1 MVLLNS
7 TIENNEE
14 INSENRFSR
23 FLSFVEKVGN
33 KLPHP
38 FILFFYLTVL
48 LVILSWI
55 LSLFKAAVV
64 HPNTQETVAVKSI
77 LSYEGIQ
84 FILSDTLK
92 NFTDFAPLG
101 LVLTVMLG
109 IGLAEKVGLLEMLMK
124 RAILNTPRKIITFTV
139 FFIGILGNIASDA
152 AFVVIPPL
160 AALVF
165 LSVGRHPIAGLAV
178 GLASTGIGFTAN
190 VLIAGTDALL
200 SGISTEI
207 SQGINPDIIVT
218 PLDNWFFMSVSTFVL
233 AGLGTLITEKY
244 VEPRLGVYTGEQ
256 QSLSNEIST
265 LEKRGLRNSL
275 IAALIFIAAVVGA
288 MLIPNSPLLNEDGT
302 LLRSPFLSGIVPVLF
317 LFFLVVGIVYGVST
331 KKIQSSADVPKL
343 MTEAIGTLSGY
354 IVLIFMIAQFVA
366 YFNWSNIAIW
376 LAVHSAAILTH
387 LNMTNIFVIVL
398 FVLLTAFLS
407 LFIISGSALWS
418 LVGPVF
424 IPLFMVLGY
433 HPAFI
438 QLAYRIG
445 ESSTNMVTPLNP
457 YFAIILS
464 FMHVYDKKAG
474 IGTLMSLM
482 IPYTIGFLIIWII
495 LMLVFALLGIPIGPG
510 VSLYL

>member
-1 MVLLNS
+1 MILLQQVF
-7 TIENNEE
+7 TKAEKNE
-14 INSENRFSR
+14 ENRFSK
-23 FLSFVEKVGN
+23 FLSFIEKVGN

-64 HPNTQETVAVKSI
+64 HPNTQEMVAVKSI
-77 LSYEGIQ
+77 ISGEGIQ

-92 NFTDFAPLG
+92 NFTGFAPLG
-101 LVLTVMLG
+101 LVLTIMLG

-124 RAILNTPRKIITFTV
+124 RAILSTPKKIITFAV
-139 FFIGILGNIASDA
+139 FFIGILGNVASDA

-178 GLASTGIGFTAN
+178 GLASTGIGFSAN
-190 VLIAGTDALL
+190 ILIAGTDALL

-207 SQGINPDIIVT
+207 SKGINPDVIVT
-218 PLDNWFFMSVSTFVL
+218 PLDNWFFMSISTFVL
-233 AGLGTLITEKY
+233 AALGTLITEKY
-244 VEPRLGVYTGEQ
+244 VEPRLGVYKGEQ
-256 QSLSNEIST
+256 QSISKDISP
-265 LEKRGLRNSL
+265 LEKRGLRNSF
-275 IAALIFIAAVVGA
+275 ISAIVFIAVIVGG

-302 LLRSPFLSGIVPVLF
+302 ILRSPFLSGIVPILF
-317 LFFLVVGIVYGVST
+317 LFFLVVGITYGVST
-331 KKIQSSADVPKL
+331 KKIQSSADIPKL
-343 MTEAIGTLSGY
+343 MTEAIGSLSGY

-376 LAVHSAAILTH
+376 LAVHSADLLTT
-387 LNMTNIFVIVL
+387 LNMTNVFVIVL

-424 IPLFMVLGY
+424 VPLFMVLGY

-482 IPYTIGFLIIWII
+482 IPYTIGFLIIWTI
-495 LMLVFALLGIPIGPG
+495 LMLVFALFGIPIGPG

>member
-1 MVLLNS
+1 MNS

-244 VEPRLGVYTGEQ
+244 VEPRLGAYTGEQ

>member
-1 MVLLNS
+1 MNS

-178 GLASTGIGFTAN
+178 GLASSGIGFTAN

-244 VEPRLGVYTGEQ
+244 VEPRLGVYTGAQ

>member
-1 MVLLNS
+1 MQQVF
-7 TIENNEE
+7 TKAEKNE
-14 INSENRFSR
+14 ENRFSK

-64 HPNTQETVAVKSI
+64 HPNTQEMVAVKSI
-77 LSYEGIQ
+77 ISAEGIQ

-92 NFTDFAPLG
+92 NFTGFAPLG
-101 LVLTVMLG
+101 LVLTIMLG

-124 RAILNTPRKIITFTV
+124 RAILSTPKKIITFAV
-139 FFIGILGNIASDA
+139 FFIGILGNVASDA

-178 GLASTGIGFTAN
+178 GLASTGIGFSAN
-190 VLIAGTDALL
+190 ILIAGTDALL

-207 SQGINPDIIVT
+207 SKGINPDVIVT

-233 AGLGTLITEKY
+233 AALGTLITEKY
-244 VEPRLGVYTGEQ
+244 VEPRLGVYKGEQ
-256 QSLSNEIST
+256 QSISKDISP
-265 LEKRGLRNSL
+265 LEKRGLRNSF
-275 IAALIFIAAVVGA
+275 ISAIVFIAVIVAG

-302 LLRSPFLSGIVPVLF
+302 ILRSPFLSGIVPILF
-317 LFFLVVGIVYGVST
+317 LFFLVVGITYGVST
-331 KKIQSSADVPKL
+331 KKIQSSADIPKL
-343 MTEAIGTLSGY
+343 MTEAIGSLSGY

-376 LAVHSAAILTH
+376 LAVHSADLLTT
-387 LNMTNIFVIVL
+387 LNMTNVFVIVL

-424 IPLFMVLGY
+424 VPLFMVLGY

-482 IPYTIGFLIIWII
+482 IPYTIAFLIVWTI
-495 LMLVFALLGIPIGPG
+495 LMLVFALFGIPIGPG

>member
-1 MVLLNS
+1 MQQVF
-7 TIENNEE
+7 TKNEK
-14 INSENRFSR
+14 NDENRFSK
-23 FLSFVEKVGN
+23 FLSIIEKVGN

-38 FILFFYLTVL
+38 FILFFYLTVT

-64 HPNTQETVAVKSI
+64 HPNTQEMVAVKSI
-77 LSYEGIQ
+77 LSSEGIQ

-92 NFTDFAPLG
+92 NFTGFAPLG

-124 RAILNTPRKIITFTV
+124 RAILSTPKKIITFAV
-139 FFIGILGNIASDA
+139 FFIGILGNVASDA

-190 VLIAGTDALL
+190 ILIAGTDALL

-207 SQGINPDIIVT
+207 AQAINPEVMVT

-233 AGLGTLITEKY
+233 AGIGTLITEKY
-244 VEPRLGVYTGEQ
+244 VEPRLGVYQGKQ
-256 QSLSNEIST
+256 QTISKEIS
-265 LEKRGLRNSL
+265 LEEKRGLRN
-275 IAALIFIAAVVGA
+275 ALISAIAFIAIIAVG
-288 MLIPNSPLLNEDGT
+288 MLVPNSPLLNEDGT
-302 LLRSPFLSGIVPVLF
+302 ILRSPFLSGIVPILF
-317 LFFLVVGIVYGVST
+317 LFFLVVGIAYGVST
-331 KKIQSSADVPKL
+331 KKIQSSGDIPKL
-343 MTEAIGTLSGY
+343 MTEAIGSLSGY

-376 LAVHSAAILTH
+376 LAVHSAELLTT
-387 LNMTNIFVIVL
+387 LNMTNVFVIVL

-424 IPLFMVLGY
+424 VPLFMVLGY

-495 LMLVFALLGIPIGPG
+495 LMLVFALFGIPIGPG
-510 VSLYL
+510 VSLHL

>member
-1 MVLLNS
+1 MNS

-387 LNMTNIFVIVL
+387 LNMTNVFVIVL

-482 IPYTIGFLIIWII
+482 IPYTIGFLIFWII
-495 LMLVFALLGIPIGPG
+495 LLLVFALLGIPIGPG

>member
-1 MVLLNS
+1 MNS

-244 VEPRLGVYTGEQ
+244 VEPRLGAYTGEQ

-387 LNMTNIFVIVL
+387 LNMTNVFVIVL

-438 QLAYRIG
+438 QLAYRVG

-495 LMLVFALLGIPIGPG
+495 LLLVFALLGIPIGPG

>member
-1 MVLLNS
+1 MILLQQVF
-7 TIENNEE
+7 TKAEKNE
-14 INSENRFSR
+14 ENRFSK
-23 FLSFVEKVGN
+23 FLSFIEKVGN

-64 HPNTQETVAVKSI
+64 HPNTQEMVAVKSI
-77 LSYEGIQ
+77 ISAEGIQ

-92 NFTDFAPLG
+92 NFTGFAPLG
-101 LVLTVMLG
+101 LVLTIMLG

-124 RAILNTPRKIITFTV
+124 RAILSTPKKIITFAV
-139 FFIGILGNIASDA
+139 FFIGILGNVASDA

-178 GLASTGIGFTAN
+178 GLASTGIGFSAN
-190 VLIAGTDALL
+190 ILIAGTDALL

-207 SQGINPDIIVT
+207 SKGINPDVIVT

-233 AGLGTLITEKY
+233 AALGTLITEKY
-244 VEPRLGVYTGEQ
+244 VEPRLGVYKGEQ
-256 QSLSNEIST
+256 QSISKDISP
-265 LEKRGLRNSL
+265 LEKRGLRNSF
-275 IAALIFIAAVVGA
+275 ISAIVFIAVIVAG

-302 LLRSPFLSGIVPVLF
+302 ILRSPFLSGIVPILF
-317 LFFLVVGIVYGVST
+317 LFFLVVGITYGVST
-331 KKIQSSADVPKL
+331 KKIQSSADIPKL
-343 MTEAIGTLSGY
+343 MTEAIGSLSGY

-376 LAVHSAAILTH
+376 LAVHSADLLTT
-387 LNMTNIFVIVL
+387 LNMTNVFVIVL

-424 IPLFMVLGY
+424 VPLFMVLGY

-482 IPYTIGFLIIWII
+482 IPYTIAFLIVWTI
-495 LMLVFALLGIPIGPG
+495 LMLVFALFGIPIGPG

>member
-1 MVLLNS
+1 MQQVF
-7 TIENNEE
+7 TKAEKNE
-14 INSENRFSR
+14 ENRFSK
-23 FLSFVEKVGN
+23 FLSFIEKVGN

-64 HPNTQETVAVKSI
+64 HPNTQEMVAVKSI
-77 LSYEGIQ
+77 ISAEGIQ

-92 NFTDFAPLG
+92 NFTGFAPLG
-101 LVLTVMLG
+101 LVLTIMLG

-124 RAILNTPRKIITFTV
+124 RAILSTPKKIITFAV
-139 FFIGILGNIASDA
+139 FFIGILGNVASDA

-178 GLASTGIGFTAN
+178 GLASTGIGFSAN
-190 VLIAGTDALL
+190 ILIAGTDALL

-207 SQGINPDIIVT
+207 SKGINPDVIVT

-233 AGLGTLITEKY
+233 AALGTLITEKY
-244 VEPRLGVYTGEQ
+244 VEPRLGVYKGEQ
-256 QSLSNEIST
+256 QSISKDISP
-265 LEKRGLRNSL
+265 LEKRGLRNSF
-275 IAALIFIAAVVGA
+275 ISAIVFIAVIVAG

-302 LLRSPFLSGIVPVLF
+302 ILRSPFLSGIVPILF
-317 LFFLVVGIVYGVST
+317 LFFLVVGITYGVST
-331 KKIQSSADVPKL
+331 KKIQSSADIPKL
-343 MTEAIGTLSGY
+343 MTEAIGSLSGY

-376 LAVHSAAILTH
+376 LAVHSADLLTT
-387 LNMTNIFVIVL
+387 LNMTNVFVIVL

-424 IPLFMVLGY
+424 VPLFMVLGY

-482 IPYTIGFLIIWII
+482 IPYTIAFLIVWTI
-495 LMLVFALLGIPIGPG
+495 LMLVFALFGIPIGPG

>member
-1 MVLLNS
+1 MQQVITKVEKND
-7 TIENNEE
+7 ENK
-14 INSENRFSR
+14 FSK
-23 FLSFVEKVGN
+23 FLSIIEKVGN

-55 LSLFKAAVV
+55 LSLFKAAVI
-64 HPNTQETVAVKSI
+64 HPNTQEIVAVKSI
-77 LSYEGIQ
+77 LSSEGIQ

-92 NFTDFAPLG
+92 NFTGFAPLG

-109 IGLAEKVGLLEMLMK
+109 VGLAEKVGLLEMLMK
-124 RAILNTPRKIITFTV
+124 RAILNTPNKIITFAV

-190 VLIAGTDALL
+190 ILIAGTDALL

-207 SQGINPDIIVT
+207 AQAINPEVMVT

-233 AGLGTLITEKY
+233 AALGTLITEKY
-244 VEPRLGVYTGEQ
+244 VEPRLGVYKGEQ
-256 QSLSNEIST
+256 QTISKDISP

-275 IAALIFIAAVVGA
+275 IAAIVFIAVVIAG

-302 LLRSPFLSGIVPVLF
+302 LLRSPFLSGIVPILF
-317 LFFLVVGIVYGVST
+317 LFFLVVGIAYGVST
-331 KKIQSSADVPKL
+331 KKIQSSADIPKL

-376 LAVHSAAILTH
+376 FAVHSAALLTH
-387 LNMTNIFVIVL
+387 LNMTNVFVIVL

-438 QLAYRIG
+438 QLAYRVG

-495 LMLVFALLGIPIGPG
+495 LLLIFALFGIPIGPG
-510 VSLYL
+510 VSLHL

>member
-1 MVLLNS
+1 MQQVFTKADKND
-7 TIENNEE
+7 
-14 INSENRFSR
+14 ENRFSK
-23 FLSFVEKVGN
+23 FLSIIEKVGN

-64 HPNTQETVAVKSI
+64 HPNTQEMVAVKSI
-77 LSYEGIQ
+77 LSSEGIQ

-92 NFTDFAPLG
+92 NFTGFAPLG

-124 RAILNTPRKIITFTV
+124 RAILSTPKKIITFAV

-207 SQGINPDIIVT
+207 SQAINPDVIVT

-233 AGLGTLITEKY
+233 AALGTLITEKY
-244 VEPRLGVYTGEQ
+244 VEPRLGVYKGEQ
-256 QSLSNEIST
+256 QSISNEISS

-275 IAALIFIAAVVGA
+275 ISALIFIAIVVGA
-288 MLIPNSPLLNEDGT
+288 MLVPNSPLLNEDGT

-317 LFFLVVGIVYGVST
+317 LFFLVVGITYGVST
-331 KKIQSSADVPKL
+331 KKIQSSADIPKL
-343 MTEAIGTLSGY
+343 MTEAIGSLSGY

-376 LAVHSAAILTH
+376 LAVHSAELLTT
-387 LNMTNIFVIVL
+387 LNMTNVFVIVL

-495 LMLVFALLGIPIGPG
+495 LMLVFALFGIPIGPG
-510 VSLYL
+510 VSLHL

>member
-1 MVLLNS
+1 MKQ
-7 TIENNEE
+7 TTDKIKKYDENK
-14 INSENRFSR
+14 FSK
-23 FLSFVEKVGN
+23 FLSFVERVGN
-33 KLPHP
+33 KLPDP
-38 FILFFYLTVL
+38 FILFFYLTLALVL
-48 LVILSWI
+48 FSWI
-55 LSLFKAAVV
+55 LSLFQVAVT

-77 LSYEGIQ
+77 LSGEGLQ
-84 FILSDTLK
+84 FILSNTLT
-92 NFTDFAPLG
+92 NFTSFAPLG
-101 LVLTVMLG
+101 LVLTIMLG

-124 RAILNTPRKIITFTV
+124 RAILNTPKRIITYTI

-152 AFVVIPPL
+152 AFVIVPPL

-165 LSVGRHPIAGLAV
+165 LSVGRHPLAGLAV

-207 SQGINPDIIVT
+207 AKSINPEIIVT
-218 PLDNWFFMSVSTFVL
+218 PLDNWFFMSVSTFLL
-233 AGLGTLITEKY
+233 AGVGTIITEKY

-256 QSLSNEIST
+256 QSIDNTLSA
-265 LEKRGLRNSL
+265 LEKRGLRNTL
-275 IAALIFIAAVVGA
+275 IVAVVFIAIVVAG

-317 LFFLVVGIVYGVST
+317 LFFVVVGITYGIST
-331 KKIQSSADVPKL
+331 KQIKSSGDIPKL
-343 MTEAIGTLSGY
+343 MAEAIGGLSGY

-376 LAVHSAAILTH
+376 LAVQCADILTT
-387 LNMTNIFVIVL
+387 LNMTNVFVIVL

-474 IGTLMSLM
+474 VGTLMSLM
-482 IPYTIGFLIIWII
+482 LPYTIVFLIVWII

>member
-1 MVLLNS
+1 M
-7 TIENNEE
+7 
-14 INSENRFSR
+14 NSENRFSR

-244 VEPRLGVYTGEQ
+244 VEPRLGAYTGEQ

-387 LNMTNIFVIVL
+387 LNMTNVFVIVL

-438 QLAYRIG
+438 QLAYRVG

-495 LMLVFALLGIPIGPG
+495 LLLVFALLGIPIGPG

>member
-1 MVLLNS
+1 MILLQQVF
-7 TIENNEE
+7 TKAEKNE
-14 INSENRFSR
+14 ENRFSK

-64 HPNTQETVAVKSI
+64 HPNTQEMVAVKSI
-77 LSYEGIQ
+77 ISAEGIQ

-92 NFTDFAPLG
+92 NFTGFAPLG
-101 LVLTVMLG
+101 LVLTIMLG

-124 RAILNTPRKIITFTV
+124 RAILSTPKKIITFAV
-139 FFIGILGNIASDA
+139 FFIGILGNVASDA

-178 GLASTGIGFTAN
+178 GLASTGIGFSAN
-190 VLIAGTDALL
+190 ILIAGTDALL

-207 SQGINPDIIVT
+207 SKGINPDVIVT

-233 AGLGTLITEKY
+233 AALGTLITEKY
-244 VEPRLGVYTGEQ
+244 VEPRLGVYKGEQ
-256 QSLSNEIST
+256 QSISKDISP
-265 LEKRGLRNSL
+265 LEKRGLRNSF
-275 IAALIFIAAVVGA
+275 ISAIVFIAVIVAG

-302 LLRSPFLSGIVPVLF
+302 ILRSPFLSGIVPILF
-317 LFFLVVGIVYGVST
+317 LFFLVVGISYGVST
-331 KKIQSSADVPKL
+331 KKIQSSADIPKL
-343 MTEAIGTLSGY
+343 MTEAIGSLSGY

-376 LAVHSAAILTH
+376 LAVHSADLLTT
-387 LNMTNIFVIVL
+387 LNMTNVFVIVL

-424 IPLFMVLGY
+424 VPLFMVLGY

-482 IPYTIGFLIIWII
+482 IPYTIAFLIVWTI
-495 LMLVFALLGIPIGPG
+495 LMLVFALFGIPIGPG

>member
-1 MVLLNS
+1 MNS

-14 INSENRFSR
+14 INSENRFSK

-244 VEPRLGVYTGEQ
+244 VEPRLGAYTGEQ

-387 LNMTNIFVIVL
+387 LNMTNVFVIVL

-438 QLAYRIG
+438 QLAYRVG

-495 LMLVFALLGIPIGPG
+495 LLLVFALLGIPIGPG